1 MSGVVSLPPDRSRDA
16 PHNRLG
22 PTAAHQRDDIEGE
35 SDARQQPAPQDPSP
49 ARAHRGWLGR
59 YGSSRA
65 SRLTSDGRTVLLGR
79 LDSKDRRSLP
89 EQADSSL
96 IDPDGVVSV

>member
-1 MSGVVSLPPDRSRDA
+1 VSGVVSLPPDRSRDA
-16 PHNRLG
+16 PHNRPL
-22 PTAAHQRDDIEGE
+22 PTNATTSKAGVT
-35 SDARQQPAPQDPSP
+35 
-49 ARAHRGWLGR
+49 RASNRVSRIRVRRRHIAVGLGR

-96 IDPDGVVSV
+96 LDPDGVVSV